1 MKYAGIIE
9 VRGYSAHK
17 ILILTGQGYLDTRI
31 YAAEQGAVSEHQTAK
46 DRLILLLSDNANCHF
61 KLKPILVHH
70 PQYPTAGR
78 QAYSESLTG
87 IPLNEK
93 SLKLETLA
101 DSGDE
106 SYNVASNHAY

>member
-78 QAYSESLTG
+78 QAGRHTQNL
-87 IPLNEK
+87 
-93 SLKLETLA
+93 
-101 DSGDE
+101 
-106 SYNVASNHAY
+106 